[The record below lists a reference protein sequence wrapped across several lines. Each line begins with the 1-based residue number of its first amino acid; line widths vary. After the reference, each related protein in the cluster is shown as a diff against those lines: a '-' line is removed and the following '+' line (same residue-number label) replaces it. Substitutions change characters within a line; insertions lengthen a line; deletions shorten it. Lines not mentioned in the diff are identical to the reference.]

1 MIRNYLTIAFRNLLR
16 NKAFSFINIFG
27 LALGLACSIFILLWV
42 QDELNWDRFHPNI
55 DQLYRVYINR
65 PGDHGTFTQTAV
77 QLPLWEE
84 LKTTPGIGA
93 VSPTKNLNVTLA
105 FDDARIETSSYIVG
119 DDFLKMFK
127 FALIEGSGDEVLNDP
142 SSIVLTRST
151 AQALFGNEMAVGKA
165 IRIDNKADW
174 KVSAVVED
182 PPQNSTL
189 QFEAL
194 IPFKAAATLLPDLNY
209 ALTFW
214 ENSSFEMHIEVEPN
228 ADVSQLQSRIRDII
242 KTHSSNKEQELLLFP
257 LRQSRLYS
265 EFENGQ
271 SVGGAILYVRIFM
284 ITAIMILALAC
295 INFIN
300 LATARSEKRA
310 KEVGIRKTVGSDRR
324 QLVFQFLSETVLMAV
339 LSFIMAIVLVEGFL
353 PSFNSLINKNLAVDY
368 KDPIVWGMAV
378 VFILITGVVAGSYPA
393 FFLSSFRPIAVL
405 KGKLVSGKQGVLPRK
420 VMVTMQFFFSIA
432 LLISTVVIYNQ
443 IDFIKKRKIGYDK
456 NNLLMVPATGDMMNK
471 YEIIKDNLLQKSLAT
486 SVSTSSSTV
495 TTIPAW
501 SMPSWD
507 GQREDQQGFYA
518 VISIGHDY
526 VKTLGV
532 HMLQGRAFSDQFNDS
547 TSMILNQTAVDQ
559 MELKNPI
566 GTKVRINGHEYTVV
580 GVMDDIMMGSPYHPA
595 ARTVF
600 LFTPSWMDNVLIRL
614 PETASLSKVMS
625 GIDKVFKEYNPAF
638 PFTFQFADESFG
650 EKFVTEELTGKLASL
665 FAILA
670 IVICCLGL
678 FGLSAYAV
686 ERRTKEVGIRKVLG
700 ASMTGIVALFSKDF
714 TKLVVIAFLCAA
726 PLTWWIMDRWLQ
738 QFTYRVTVEWWM
750 VVSTG
755 AVALLLT
762 WVIVG
767 LQSAKA
773 AMVNPVK
780 SMRNE

>member
-1 MIRNYLTIAFRNLLR
+1 MIRNYLTIAIRNLLR
-16 NKAFSFINIFG
+16 NKVFSFINIFG
-27 LALGLACSIFILLWV
+27 LALGLACSMFILLWV
-42 QDELNWDRFHPNI
+42 EDELTWDRFHPNI
-55 DQLYRVYINR
+55 DRLYRVYINR
-65 PGDHGTFTQTAV
+65 PGDNGTFTQTSV

-84 LKTTPGIGA
+84 LKATPGIAA
-93 VSPTKNLNVTLA
+93 VSPTKDLNVTLA
-105 FDDARIETSSYIVG
+105 YNDARIETSSYIVG
-119 DDFLKMFK
+119 DEFLKMFR
-127 FALIEGSGDEVLNDP
+127 FTFIEGSGDQVLNDP

-151 AQALFGNEMAVGKA
+151 AQALFGNEMALGKA

-194 IPFKAAATLLPDLNY
+194 IPFKAAATLLTDLNH
-209 ALTFW
+209 ALTYW
-214 ENSSFEMHIEVEPN
+214 ENSSYEMHIEIEPS
-228 ADVSQLQSRIRDII
+228 ADVSQLQSRVRDIV
-242 KTHSSNKEQELLLFP
+242 KVHSSHKEQELLLFP
-257 LRQSRLYS
+257 LHQSRLYS

-271 SVGGAILYVRIFM
+271 SVGGAIRYVRIFM
-284 ITAIMILALAC
+284 ITAIVILVLAC

-310 KEVGIRKTVGSDRR
+310 KEVGIRKTVGSNRK

-353 PSFNSLINKNLAVDY
+353 PSFNGLINKDLGVDY
-368 KDPIVWGMAV
+368 KDPVVWEMAA

-393 FFLSSFRPIAVL
+393 FFLSSFRPMAVL
-405 KGKLVSGKQGVLPRK
+405 KGKLASGKRGAFPRK

-443 IDFIKKRKIGYDK
+443 INFIKNRKIGYDK
-456 NNLLMVPATGDMMNK
+456 NNLLMVPATGDMMDK
-471 YEIIKDNLLQKSLAT
+471 YEIIKDKLLQKSLAT
-486 SVSTSSSTV
+486 AVSTSSSTV

-518 VISIGHDY
+518 IISIGHNY
-526 VKTLGV
+526 VETLGV
-532 HMLQGRAFSDQFNDS
+532 NMLQGRAFSNQFNDS

-559 MELKNPI
+559 MELENPL
-566 GTKVRINGHEYTVV
+566 GTKVRINGHEYTIV

-595 ARTVF
+595 ARTIF

-625 GIDKVFKEYNPAF
+625 GIEEVFKEYNPAF

-650 EKFVTEELTGKLASL
+650 EKFVTEELTGKLANL

-670 IVICCLGL
+670 IVISCLGL
-678 FGLSAYAV
+678 FGLSAFAA
-686 ERRTKEVGIRKVLG
+686 EQRTKEVGIRKVLG
-700 ASMTGIVALFSKDF
+700 ATLPGIVSLFSKDF
-714 TKLVVIAFLCAA
+714 SKLVVIAFLFAA
-726 PLTWWIMDRWLQ
+726 PLTWWIMNQWLQ
-738 QFTYRVTVEWWM
+738 QYTYRVEVEWWM
-750 VVSTG
+750 IASTG
-755 AVALLLT
+755 GLVLLLT
-762 WVIVG
+762 WIIVG
-767 LQSAKA
+767 LQAVKA
-773 AMVNPVK
+773 ATVNPAR
-780 SMRNE
+780 SLSNE